1 MTGVIPVI
9 DTAYDMVM
17 KMSTR
22 FVRSLFVLYGITEQA
37 SRNVYIQKRTV
48 AVAPPLHHAD
58 SPSVVAT
65 PHTIIHGKH
74 TVMYALARET
84 SLYKDPTIGFDSR
97 VAIIPYGELVLVMEP
112 QGRFYRVVWEDYE
125 GWVLKDDLADRA
137 GRVYPEF
144 IQGQEN
150 SVDHPNTAH
159 VRALINDAF
168 GLGQSEFPLQ
178 AGEYVLYR
186 LMRRGIRIEWPEV
199 RPRTPGS
206 WHTILRG
213 LPGVHVGV
221 LPKQGMIIEY
231 TEENDIGHLA
241 YVEAVF
247 PDGTITISE
256 ANHPHGGIYNE
267 RSLSRD
273 TWRSL
278 QPLFIEVTA

>member
-1 MTGVIPVI
+1 
-9 DTAYDMVM
+9 
-17 KMSTR
+17 
-22 FVRSLFVLYGITEQA
+22 
-37 SRNVYIQKRTV
+37 
-48 AVAPPLHHAD
+48 
-58 SPSVVAT
+58 
-65 PHTIIHGKH
+65 
-74 TVMYALARET
+74 
-84 SLYKDPTIGFDSR
+84 
-97 VAIIPYGELVLVMEP
+97 
-112 QGRFYRVVWEDYE
+112 
-125 GWVLKDDLADRA
+125 
-137 GRVYPEF
+137 
-144 IQGQEN
+144 
-150 SVDHPNTAH
+150 
-159 VRALINDAF
+159 
-168 GLGQSEFPLQ
+168 
-178 AGEYVLYR
+178 
-186 LMRRGIRIEWPEV
+186 MRRGIRIAWPEV

-267 RSLSRD
+267 RSLSRE